1 MLFTLIA
8 VAAAGI
14 VGGVMMALLRWRFG
28 PRIPGWA
35 VPVTAGALM
44 LAATV
49 SSEYGWFG
57 NTRSALPDGVEIIAT
72 HEHQAFY
79 QPWTYLV
86 PYINGF
92 VAVDGGSVRTNDAVP
107 DLRLA
112 NVYVFARWQAPTEV
126 PIAVDCAENARADL
140 IDGVEFDDDGRPEGV
155 TWRPVAE
162 DDALLGAV
170 CG

>member
-8 VAAAGI
+8 VAAAGL
-14 VGGVMMALLRWRFG
+14 VGGIMAALLRWRYR
-28 PRIPGWA
+28 RIPGWV

-44 LAATV
+44 LAATI

-57 NTRSALPDGVEIIAT
+57 NTRDALPEGVEIVAT
-72 HEHQAFY
+72 HEHRAPY

-92 VAVDGGSVRTNDAVP
+92 VAVDGGSLRTNDAVP
-107 DLRLA
+107 DLRLV

-126 PIAVDCAENARADL
+126 PIAVDCAQGARADL
-140 IDGVEFDDDGRPEGV
+140 IDGVEFDADGRPEGV
-155 TWRPVAE
+155 TWREVPE